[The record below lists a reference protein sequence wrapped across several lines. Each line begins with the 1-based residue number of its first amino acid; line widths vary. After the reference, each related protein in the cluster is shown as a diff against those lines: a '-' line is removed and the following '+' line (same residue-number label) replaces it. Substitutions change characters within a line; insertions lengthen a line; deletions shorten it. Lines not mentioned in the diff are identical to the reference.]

1 MTATSKRAS
10 TFGGEKQETT
20 METAFVITAF
30 IGWGGKGIADTDGG
44 KVIEGILRLAAIVL
58 GVMLVNR

>member
-1 MTATSKRAS
+1 
-10 TFGGEKQETT
+10 